1 MRECKSSTNTNAPK
15 TKAQPPKNEFLPGK
29 HLAAP
34 RKKIFKNC
42 ELKLLTVWTT
52 SHTVCSYLVLGC
64 KWDLV
69 LNTVWSLLSFYR
81 TRRVEVPEFPRLP
94 KKSEYPES
102 SFLHQFWLA
111 VFQKRGL
118 FQTFR
123 LPTFFK
129 VNIADKQRSIGM
141 NRIHPIAH
149 CSKQSLSC
157 IETKIGL

>member
-1 MRECKSSTNTNAPK
+1 M
-15 TKAQPPKNEFLPGK
+15 
-29 HLAAP
+29 
-34 RKKIFKNC
+34 
-42 ELKLLTVWTT
+42 
-52 SHTVCSYLVLGC
+52 
-64 KWDLV
+64 
-69 LNTVWSLLSFYR
+69 
-81 TRRVEVPEFPRLP
+81 P

-157 IETKIGL
+157 IETKIGLYRELCKLDRKYFLCLALFCARRYWHCRVMMPPLRVAVCFKVIDHHRCRAKNGFLCKDTILVLHFIAGSWDLVPTLS